1 MPGTPC
7 SSRPS
12 ASSST
17 TTGEAAGGALPLALL
32 PSQWRTRPPSAWAC
46 CVLSPS
52 STCSLRGPFLVPP
65 PAPEARGPAS
75 ELPVTALPRAGAPP
89 PEHPTAC
96 GLLMGPYRR
105 MAVCLVPCVSLL
117 ALQRRTAAL
126 SPRIFQELSEM
137 AVCVGEAQR
146 WGQARRDSQRLC
158 FLVSVQ
164 LCSRA
169 SCPRPHVGCRVLGF
183 L

>member
-1 MPGTPC
+1 M
-7 SSRPS
+7 
-12 ASSST
+12 
-17 TTGEAAGGALPLALL
+17 
-32 PSQWRTRPPSAWAC
+32 
-46 CVLSPS
+46 
-52 STCSLRGPFLVPP
+52 
-65 PAPEARGPAS
+65 
-75 ELPVTALPRAGAPP
+75 
-89 PEHPTAC
+89 
-96 GLLMGPYRR
+96 
-105 MAVCLVPCVSLL
+105 CLVPCVSLL
-117 ALQRRTAAL
+117 AVQRHTAAL